1 MSKVEFVPFLL
12 TETTDIFSIRIN
24 GDRMTELEKFLIMF
38 KDSEN
43 KYVQSDL
50 ESIIKAISNISENG
64 ALESYFRPEGKF
76 NDRVVALP
84 IYVVSRNKK
93 AEGTLRLYGI
103 RISNSLLIIGGGGL
117 KTTQAYDQDEV
128 LREHVERLQKI
139 DGVLSGLSSEG
150 LAIQDAIYNLTVEID

>member
-1 MSKVEFVPFLL
+1 
-12 TETTDIFSIRIN
+12 
-24 GDRMTELEKFLIMF
+24 MTELEKFLIMF
-38 KDSEN
+38 K
-43 KYVQSDL
+43 
-50 ESIIKAISNISENG
+50 
-64 ALESYFRPEGKF
+64 
-76 NDRVVALP
+76 DRVVALP

-117 KTTQAYDQDEV
+117 KTTQAYEQDEV

>member
-1 MSKVEFVPFLL
+1 MMSKVEFVPFLL

-76 NDRVVALP
+76 NDRVGGRAP
-84 IYVVSRNKK
+84 Y
-93 AEGTLRLYGI
+93 LR
-103 RISNSLLIIGGGGL
+103 GL
-117 KTTQAYDQDEV
+117 
-128 LREHVERLQKI
+128 
-139 DGVLSGLSSEG
+139 
-150 LAIQDAIYNLTVEID
+150 

>member
-38 KDSEN
+38 K
-43 KYVQSDL
+43 
-50 ESIIKAISNISENG
+50 
-64 ALESYFRPEGKF
+64 
-76 NDRVVALP
+76 DRVVALP

-117 KTTQAYDQDEV
+117 KTTQAYEQDEV

>member
-50 ESIIKAISNISENG
+50 ESYHQG
-64 ALESYFRPEGKF
+64 HLEYFRK
-76 NDRVVALP
+76 RC
-84 IYVVSRNKK
+84 I
-93 AEGTLRLYGI
+93 
-103 RISNSLLIIGGGGL
+103 
-117 KTTQAYDQDEV
+117 
-128 LREHVERLQKI
+128 
-139 DGVLSGLSSEG
+139 GVLLSSG
-150 LAIQDAIYNLTVEID
+150 GKI

>member
-24 GDRMTELEKFLIMF
+24 GDRMTELEKFLKMF
-38 KDSEN
+38 K
-43 KYVQSDL
+43 
-50 ESIIKAISNISENG
+50 
-64 ALESYFRPEGKF
+64 
-76 NDRVVALP
+76 DRVVALP

-117 KTTQAYDQDEV
+117 KTTQAYEQDEV

>member
-1 MSKVEFVPFLL
+1 MMSKVEFVPFLL

-93 AEGTLRLYGI
+93 NRGNASFIWNTYLQQPFDNWRRGTQ
-103 RISNSLLIIGGGGL
+103 N
-117 KTTQAYDQDEV
+117 D
-128 LREHVERLQKI
+128 
-139 DGVLSGLSSEG
+139 SGL
-150 LAIQDAIYNLTVEID
+150 